1 MSKVIELNK
10 VGLADIAQV
19 GGKNANLG
27 EMIQHLSELGV
38 KVPGGF
44 ATTADAYQEFLQSNQ
59 IDSKLYD
66 TLNALN
72 IDDIDALKR
81 ESARIRQWILA
92 ADLPLTLQNDIKQAY
107 TKQDPDQRF
116 SFAVRSSA
124 TAEDLPEASFAGQQ
138 ETFLNVSGFERIID
152 RVRHVF
158 ASLYTERAIA
168 YRVQQG
174 FSHDKVAISAGIQ
187 RMIRSDKA
195 ASGVIFTLDTESGF
209 DQVIFITAAYG
220 LGETVVQGIINPD
233 EFYVHK
239 PMLRKNKKAVISRKL
254 GSKESKM
261 IYSDDDFVKTIPVD
275 TAERLRFCINDQ
287 EVLKLAKQA
296 QIIED
301 YYNQPMDIE
310 WAKSGIDGELYIVQA
325 RPETV
330 KARES
335 KQVIEQYQLKEKSRV
350 ITEGRSVGQRV
361 GQGVAH
367 LMMDTRAMDKMQD
380 GEVLVTD
387 MTDPDWE
394 SVMKRASAIVTNR
407 GGRTCHAAIVARE
420 LGIPAV
426 VGCNDA
432 TEKIKSGQSIT
443 VSCAGGET
451 GTVYEGLLKYDIQK
465 TEINKMPKLPYQ
477 LSMNLA
483 NPEQA
488 FHYQALPNDGIGL
501 ARLEFIISNMI
512 GIHPN
517 ALLHFDEAPKKIRQE
532 IIERSCAYPSPKEFY
547 IEKLTEGIAT
557 IAGAFYPK
565 PVIVRFSDFKSNEY
579 ANLLGGDLYE
589 PQEENPMLGYRGA
602 SRYLSGN
609 FVDCFSLECEAIKR
623 VRNNI
628 GLQNV
633 HIMFPFV
640 RTLEEA
646 DQLIKLVKTKGLE
659 RGKDAL
665 KIYMMCEIPSNAI
678 LAEEFLDYFDGYS
691 IGSNDLT
698 QLTLGLDRD
707 SALVADIF
715 DERNAA
721 VKVLL
726 HKIIKTCR
734 QMDKYV
740 GICGQGPSDHPEL
753 AQWLI
758 DEGIDSLSLSPDTMV
773 STWMMLAKMKK
784 VGVKG

>member
-1 MSKVIELNK
+1 
-10 VGLADIAQV
+10 
-19 GGKNANLG
+19 
-27 EMIQHLSELGV
+27 
-38 KVPGGF
+38 
-44 ATTADAYQEFLQSNQ
+44 
-59 IDSKLYD
+59 LYD